1 MVHTAKLFMNG
12 RSQAVRLPA
21 EFRFDETEVYIRRDP
36 VSGDIV
42 LSRRAG
48 NWAEFFELIKR
59 LDVPQDF
66 MVDRQDG
73 LPQARSEL

>member
-48 NWAEFFELIKR
+48 NWAEFFELVKR

-66 MVDRQDG
+66 MVDRQDE